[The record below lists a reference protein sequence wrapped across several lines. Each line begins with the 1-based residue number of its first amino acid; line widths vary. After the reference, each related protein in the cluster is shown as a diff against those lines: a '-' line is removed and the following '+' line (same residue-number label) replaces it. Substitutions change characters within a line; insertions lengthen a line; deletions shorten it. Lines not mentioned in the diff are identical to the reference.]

1 MATAQPLADRTGLT
15 WRRAIYPYSLLMLAN
30 LAWASNWV
38 VGRALRD
45 AFPPVALSFW
55 RWGIAA
61 LLLAPVVIPRLKGRW
76 HVIWRRRWLILLLAV
91 TGVTTFQAIIYAGLD
106 YTTAINAT
114 LIYTASP
121 LVMVLMVWLI
131 DRRPATLYQFLGMGL
146 LFLGVL
152 AIAAHGE
159 WRNLAGLEFNRGDL
173 LILASIPVWCL
184 YSVMVRR
191 RPPEL
196 DGMSFM
202 FVLMVVG
209 LAIQSPAYLAETL
222 LVRAPHWT
230 WSIAGIMV
238 FLAVTSSIL
247 AYLCWNRGVELVGA
261 DRAGFTSPFQPAMTA
276 ALAALFIGEPL
287 HLYHVVGFAV
297 ILSGWLLTTGKK
309 RQGKGGIPER
319 TPPEAG
325 RNV

>member
-1 MATAQPLADRTGLT
+1 MATIAPLAEEDGLT
-15 WRRAIYPYSLLMLAN
+15 WRRAVYPYLLLMLAN

-55 RWGIAA
+55 RWSIAVV
-61 LLLAPVVIPRLKGRW
+61 LLAPFVIPRLRGRW
-76 HVIWRRRWLILLLAV
+76 AVVWRRRWLFLLLAA
-91 TGVTTFQAIIYAGLD
+91 TGVASFQAIIYAGLD

-114 LIYTASP
+114 LLYTASP

-131 DRRPATLYQFLGMGL
+131 DGRPATFRQFLGMTL

-152 AIAAHGE
+152 AIVARGE
-159 WRNLAGLEFNRGDL
+159 WHNLAGLHFNRGDL
-173 LILASIPVWCL
+173 LIFGSIPIWCL

-196 DGMSFM
+196 DGLSFM
-202 FVLMVVG
+202 FVVMAIGLVLM
-209 LAIQSPAYLAETL
+209 SPAYLAETAW
-222 LVRAPHWT
+222 VRTPNWS
-230 WSIAGIMV
+230 WSIAGIMI

-276 ALAALFIGEPL
+276 ALAMIFIGEPF
-287 HLYHVVGFAV
+287 HIYDAAGFVVIVA
-297 ILSGWLLTTGKK
+297 GWLLTTGKTSSSRK
-309 RQGKGGIPER
+309 
-319 TPPEAG
+319 
-325 RNV
+325 